1 MEYLDR
7 KVIPI
12 LFNHREN
19 EERNQNDKLEGIHN
33 SAYKSSTADT
43 AELPEMLQIGKES
56 VFLKRTELYDSR
68 VTVSLPRSLRLISEK
83 EASMK
88 YPSSHRPEWIYT
100 NDSGT
105 VNFTFNRLE
114 HRILEEELTTFTETM
129 ANVIRGTQPVR
140 QWEKQGVRR
149 TEAGRMIG
157 YCQFSVQGLNNQI
170 YNHIVFSIL
179 DQSVLVY
186 GFNCTDEEKRIW
198 LEPGE
203 TILNSLAIHG
213 S

>member
-7 KVIPI
+7 KVTPI
-12 LFNHREN
+12 LYNHREN
-19 EERNQNDKLEGIHN
+19 EENDQNSEVEEAVKLAH
-33 SAYKSSTADT
+33 KSQAIDST
-43 AELPEMLQIGKES
+43 ELPARLRIGKES

-68 VTVSLPRSLRLISEK
+68 VAISLPRSLRLISEK

-114 HRILEEELTTFTETM
+114 HRISEEELTSFTETM
-129 ANVIRGTQPVR
+129 ANVIRGTQPIR
-140 QWEKQGVRR
+140 QWEKHGVRI
-149 TEAGRMIG
+149 TETGQFTG

-170 YNHIVFSIL
+170 YNHIGFSIL

-186 GFNCTDEEKRIW
+186 GFNCTDEEKRDW

-203 TILNSLAIHG
+203 TILNSLAIH
-213 S
+213 

>member
-12 LFNHREN
+12 LYSHRGN
-19 EERNQNDKLEGIHN
+19 KEEDQNGAVEEEVTV
-33 SAYKSSTADT
+33 AYKSQAVDS
-43 AELPEMLQIGKES
+43 AEMPTMLRIGKES
-56 VFLKRTELYDSR
+56 VFLKRTELYDGR
-68 VTVSLPRSLRLISEK
+68 VAVSLPRLLRLISEK

-114 HRILEEELTTFTETM
+114 HRISEEELTSFTETM
-129 ANVIRGTQPVR
+129 ANVVRGTQPVR
-140 QWEKQGVRR
+140 QWDKHGVRI
-149 TEAGRMIG
+149 TETGQVTG

-170 YNHIVFSIL
+170 YNHIGFAIL

-186 GFNCTDEEKRIW
+186 GFNCTDEEKKDW

-203 TILNSLAIHG
+203 TILNSLAIL
-213 S
+213 

>member
-12 LFNHREN
+12 LYSQRGN
-19 EERNQNDKLEGIHN
+19 EVDDQNGAEEELVT
-33 SAYKSSTADT
+33 SAYKPQAVASAD
-43 AELPEMLQIGKES
+43 LPTMLRISKEN

-68 VTVSLPRSLRLISEK
+68 VSISLPRSLRLISEK
-83 EASMK
+83 EASIK

-114 HRILEEELTTFTETM
+114 HRISEAELTSFTETM
-129 ANVIRGTQPVR
+129 ANVVRGTQPVR
-140 QWEKQGVRR
+140 QWDKHGVRT
-149 TEAGRMIG
+149 TEMGHVMG

-170 YNHIVFSIL
+170 YNHIGFTIL

-186 GFNCTDEEKRIW
+186 GFNCTDEEKRDW
-198 LEPGE
+198 QEPGE
-203 TILNSLAIHG
+203 MILNSLAIL
-213 S
+213 